1 MANSVLFTSSLFLG
15 FLHMAL
21 IIFYQPVPRIL
32 AFTITCGTFSSIW
45 NHGVTSEI
53 AKWTDRGI
61 MVIGTTV
68 DFIYI
73 IVVNAT
79 EAQRTLLITLMSTA
93 LAGYTFAKITIGGNL
108 PHLLAHICLSF
119 AHFILIVC
127 VEPSWQLSAAHNR
140 VRPVSYMLFGQD
152 TVRAE

>member
-15 FLHMAL
+15 FLHMVL
-21 IIFYQPVPRIL
+21 IVLYQPVPPIL
-32 AFTITCGTFSSIW
+32 ALTITCGTFSSIW

-61 MVIGTTV
+61 MVIGTAV

-73 IVVNAT
+73 IVIPDT
-79 EAQRTLLITLMSTA
+79 EAQRTLLLALLSTA
-93 LAGYTFAKITIGGNL
+93 LAGYSLAKNTVGGNL

-119 AHFILIVC
+119 THFILIT
-127 VEPSWQLSAAHNR
+127 
-140 VRPVSYMLFGQD
+140 MK
-152 TVRAE
+152 